1 MMMNLLKDALTLY
14 VMIPSILFLGG
25 YFSFK
30 LGFLQLT
37 KLPQAFHLVTTQKK
51 KGSISSFSAVT
62 AVLGGNLGTG
72 NISGI
77 AVALATGGP
86 GALFWMWMMALLAST
101 LKFIGA
107 FLGVDYREKDAVG
120 EWVGGPMYYLKKG
133 LNRPFLAKIFCVF
146 TILSAL
152 TVGNLIQVHAL
163 SLPIK
168 SLGLPPLLFGG
179 ILAVLTGGVIWGGL
193 QRFAAVVSAVVPVM
207 ALFYIGTC
215 LLILALFYDR
225 IGEAVGLIL
234 NAAFGF
240 KSMAGG
246 AAGFT
251 IFQAMRSGFDR
262 GLFATDSG
270 LGLESIIHASVTD
283 HHEKLH
289 NKVVQ
294 GIISILSPLLV
305 MVVCSMTG
313 LVLLVT
319 GAWENVSLE
328 STLLCMEA
336 FTIGLGF
343 PLAGHI
349 VTVTLFFF
357 AFTTILTWSF
367 CADKS
372 VEFLFGRRFI
382 KVFQTLFVG
391 MIPLGALPYG
401 LGLWTVAD
409 ICINLMFI
417 VNMVGIVNLS
427 ANVIRFTKAQLSS
440 AACRG

>member
-1 MMMNLLKDALTLY
+1 MINLLKDALTLY
-14 VMIPSILFLGG
+14 VIIPAILLLGG
-25 YFSFK
+25 YFTYR
-30 LGFLQLT
+30 LNFLQFT

-51 KGSISSFSAVT
+51 KGGISSFGAVT

-72 NISGI
+72 NISGV

-86 GALFWMWMMALLAST
+86 GALFWMWVMALLAST

-107 FLGVDYREKDAVG
+107 FLGVDYREKDSAG

-133 LNRPFLAKIFCVF
+133 LNLPFLAKMFCIFTV
-146 TILSAL
+146 LSAL

-163 SLPIK
+163 SLPIE
-168 SLGLPPLLFGG
+168 SLGLPPLLFGA
-179 ILAVLTGGVIWGGL
+179 ILAVLVGGVIFGGL
-193 QRFAAVVSAVVPVM
+193 QRFAAVVSTIVPLM
-207 ALFYIGTC
+207 ALLYIGAC

-225 IGEAVGLIL
+225 IGAAFNLIFH
-234 NAAFGF
+234 AAFGV

-246 AAGFT
+246 TVGFT

-270 LGLESIIHASVTD
+270 LGLESIIHAAVTD
-283 HHEKLH
+283 PHEKLH
-289 NKVVQ
+289 NKVIQ
-294 GIISILSPLLV
+294 GIISILSPILV
-305 MVVCSMTG
+305 MIVCTMTG

-319 GAWENVSLE
+319 GAWQNFSFE

-336 FTIGLGF
+336 FKIGLGY

-349 VTVTLFFF
+349 VTITLFFF

-372 VEFLFGRRFI
+372 VEFLFGRCFI
-382 KVFQTLFVG
+382 RAFQILFVCF
-391 MIPLGALPYG
+391 IPLGALPYG

-409 ICINLMFI
+409 TCINLMFI
-417 VNMVGIVNLS
+417 INMVGMIGLS
-427 ANVIRFTKAQLSS
+427 ANVIRFTRAQLSV
-440 AACRG
+440 AACTE